1 MSLPFPR
8 LPDLSV
14 RLETQEWMDDF
25 SITDARLTRALR
37 DLRWTNRL
45 LGGYAATNAVL
56 DPLFRRHD
64 HLRVLDVGCGG
75 GDYLV
80 RFARRGA
87 QFGCVTEL
95 IGVDANPVTVGHAQA
110 YLDAQLSPTLR
121 SQVRVEIEDALNLPY
136 DDESV
141 DIVHAALFLHHF
153 HGEAA
158 VRLLAEMQ
166 RIARRGLLVNDLHRH
181 PLAYVGIWLLSRG
194 LRMAPM
200 VQHDGPISVRRG
212 FWRDDL
218 RSLGRRAQLPSPT
231 IRWHWAFRWT
241 LSTLSYGDG

>member
-1 MSLPFPR
+1 MSIPLPR
-8 LPDLSV
+8 LPDLST
-14 RLETQEWMDDF
+14 RLEADEWMDDF

-45 LGGYAATNAVL
+45 LGTYAATDTVL
-56 DPLFRRHD
+56 DPLMRRHD
-64 HLRVLDVGCGG
+64 CLRVLDVGCGG

-80 RFARRGA
+80 HLARRGN
-87 QFGCVTEL
+87 QFGCRVEVTG
-95 IGVDANPVTVGHAQA
+95 IDANPVTVGHARA
-110 YLDAQLSPTLR
+110 HLNAQMSPPLR
-121 SQVRVEIEDALNLPY
+121 SQVRVEVEDALSLPY
-136 DDESV
+136 DENAV

-153 HGEAA
+153 HGEVA

-181 PLAYVGIWLLSRG
+181 LLAYVGIWLLSRG

-200 VQHDGPISVRRG
+200 VQHDGPMSVRRG
-212 FWRDDL
+212 FRRGEL
-218 RSLGRRAQLPSPT
+218 RSLARQAQLPPPT

-241 LSTLSYGDG
+241 LSTIASGD

>member
-1 MSLPFPR
+1 
-8 LPDLSV
+8 
-14 RLETQEWMDDF
+14 MDDF

-45 LGGYAATNAVL
+45 LGAYAATDAVL

-64 HLRVLDVGCGG
+64 HLHVLDLGCGG

-80 RFARRGA
+80 HLVRRGDRL
-87 QFGCVTEL
+87 GCRVEV
-95 IGVDANPVTVGHAQA
+95 IGVDANPVTVGHARA
-110 YLDAQLSPTLR
+110 HLDAKLSSSLR
-121 SQVRVEIEDALNLPY
+121 SQVRVEIEDALSLPY
-136 DDESV
+136 DANAV

-181 PLAYVGIWLLSRG
+181 LLAYVGIWLLSRG

-212 FWRDDL
+212 FRRGEL
-218 RSLGRRAQLPSPT
+218 RSLARRAQLSSST

-241 LSTLSYGDG
+241 LSTVATGE